1 MNNTKQDT
9 YKKQK
14 NNKYKKTNKKMCFF
28 WFFNI
33 EQQHIEKAGV
43 RGFGRDRKV

>member
-14 NNKYKKTNKKMCFF
+14 ITNIRKQIKKCVFF
-28 WFFNI
+28 
-33 EQQHIEKAGV
+33 
-43 RGFGRDRKV
+43 GFLI

>member
-14 NNKYKKTNKKMCFF
+14 ITNIRKQIKKCFFF